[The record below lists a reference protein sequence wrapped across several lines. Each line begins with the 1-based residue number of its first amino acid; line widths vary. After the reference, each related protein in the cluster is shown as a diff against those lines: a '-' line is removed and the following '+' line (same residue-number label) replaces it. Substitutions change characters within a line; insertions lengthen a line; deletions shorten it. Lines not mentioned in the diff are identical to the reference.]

1 LFGFRNRLVAL
12 VTHASVA
19 GSYVRPAMSRRDPE
33 RGQATVEWIGLVLGV
48 ALLLG
53 AVAAGGREVVKGET
67 ADGLG
72 EAVAER
78 IVCAAKGACG
88 AGAGGERLDGPP
100 GGRLG
105 GVPRG
110 GSGGRLG
117 VLGGAPGGAP
127 RRPSPPAPSGQAGI
141 GQGVAKRAWF
151 LCLGYRRWQ
160 YDREHAPFQRVPLK
174 ETVKTVNECVNPLSF
189 LFG

>member
-1 LFGFRNRLVAL
+1 
-12 VTHASVA
+12 
-19 GSYVRPAMSRRDPE
+19 MSRRGPE
-33 RGQATVEWIGLVLGV
+33 RGQATVEWIGLLLGV

-53 AVAAGGREVVKGET
+53 AVAAGGREAAKGES

-78 IVCAAKGACG
+78 IMCAAKGACG
-88 AGAGGERLDGPP
+88 ARAPGGERLGAAPGPP
-100 GGRLG
+100 PGRRLGALGGR
-105 GVPRG
+105 
-110 GSGGRLG
+110 
-117 VLGGAPGGAP
+117 
-127 RRPSPPAPSGQAGI
+127 PSHPAPSRHAGI

-160 YDREHAPFQRVPLK
+160 YDREHAPFQRVPLR